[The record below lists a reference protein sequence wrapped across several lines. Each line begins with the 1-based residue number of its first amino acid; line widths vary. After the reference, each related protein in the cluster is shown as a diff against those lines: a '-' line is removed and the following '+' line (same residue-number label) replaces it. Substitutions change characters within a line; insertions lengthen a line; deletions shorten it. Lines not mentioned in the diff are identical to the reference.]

1 MFFLFKRTKKEQQ
14 HCIFEMCCCSS
25 NMMLF
30 EVLDLKQLSH
40 SLKTEK
46 KPATTSSQSLMAL
59 ICANVNR
66 YGSAT
71 NYKVIIVSLFFFVWF
86 VRVCGARLDSSIDSS
101 TSSLRT
107 SPLMPRQSAVA
118 STTTIRYW
126 CCCNEQFHFKMCWY
140 IEFYTFS
147 LGVYWLWMA

>member
-1 MFFLFKRTKKEQQ
+1 MFFLFKQTKKEQQ
-14 HCIFEMCCCSS
+14 HSIFEMCCCSS

-71 NYKVIIVSLFFFVWF
+71 NYKVIIVSLVFLCGSFVF
-86 VRVCGARLDSSIDSS
+86 AVRDLIPPSTHRHHLYGPAR
-101 TSSLRT
+101 
-107 SPLMPRQSAVA
+107 
-118 STTTIRYW
+118 
-126 CCCNEQFHFKMCWY
+126 
-140 IEFYTFS
+140 
-147 LGVYWLWMA
+147 